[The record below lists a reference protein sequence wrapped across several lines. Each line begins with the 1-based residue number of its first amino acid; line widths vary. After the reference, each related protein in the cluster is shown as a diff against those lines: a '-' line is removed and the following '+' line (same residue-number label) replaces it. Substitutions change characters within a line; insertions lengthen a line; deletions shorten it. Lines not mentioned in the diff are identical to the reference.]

1 MSELGERLREARESQ
16 GISLSQAAVETRIL
30 QRYLVALEDGDYQ
43 HLPGDVYARGF
54 IRNYADYLG
63 LPAEELIEFYRR
75 ERGTSEPIRVVPATS
90 SPRIR
95 GLVIPSFFGV
105 FFVVL
110 VLIGASYLALSALN
124 VVGENAQP
132 QVASQPTAA
141 PTPQPLPTPRP
152 APTGASSEP
161 VIAGIPTTPASAG
174 QSPTLPAAGATAPT
188 AAPTAAP
195 DAPIVA
201 EVSID
206 AGADPG
212 SWLDIR
218 VDGLNVFRKVLGPG
232 QTMQYQA
239 QRDFYVRA
247 GNAAV
252 VSVVINGQR
261 QCCTANPGEVVTFT
275 WPPR

>member
-54 IRNYADYLG
+54 IRNYANYLG
-63 LPAEELIEFYRR
+63 LPGDELIELYRQD
-75 ERGTSEPIRVVPATS
+75 RGLSEPIRVVAATS

-95 GLVIPSFFGV
+95 GMVVPSFFGV

-124 VVGENAQP
+124 FVGDNVQP

-141 PTPQPLPTPRP
+141 PTPRPLPT
-152 APTGASSEP
+152 AASSAPDSSSGP
-161 VIAGIPTTPASAG
+161 VIASAPTSPAG
-174 QSPTLPAAGATAPT
+174 GPTLPPAGAALPPTTAPT
-188 AAPTAAP
+188 AAS

-206 AGADPG
+206 GGADPG

-218 VDGLNVFRKVLGPG
+218 VDGQSVFRKVLGPG
-232 QTMQYQA
+232 QTMRYEA

-252 VSVVINGQR
+252 VSVVINGQK
-261 QCCTANPGEVVTFT
+261 QCCSANPGDVVTFT

>member
-54 IRNYADYLG
+54 IRNYANYLG
-63 LPAEELIEFYRR
+63 LPGDELIELYRQD
-75 ERGTSEPIRVVPATS
+75 RGLSEPIRVVAATS

-95 GLVIPSFFGV
+95 GMVVPSFFGV

-124 VVGENAQP
+124 IVGDNVQP

-141 PTPQPLPTPRP
+141 PTPRPLPTA
-152 APTGASSEP
+152 APSAPDSSSGP
-161 VIAGIPTTPASAG
+161 VIASAPTSPVG
-174 QSPTLPAAGATAPT
+174 GPTLPPAGAALPPTTAPT
-188 AAPTAAP
+188 AAS

-206 AGADPG
+206 GGADPG

-218 VDGLNVFRKVLGPG
+218 VDGQSVFRKVLGPG
-232 QTMQYQA
+232 QTMRYEA

-252 VSVVINGQR
+252 VSVVINGQK
-261 QCCTANPGEVVTFT
+261 QCCSANPGDVVTFT